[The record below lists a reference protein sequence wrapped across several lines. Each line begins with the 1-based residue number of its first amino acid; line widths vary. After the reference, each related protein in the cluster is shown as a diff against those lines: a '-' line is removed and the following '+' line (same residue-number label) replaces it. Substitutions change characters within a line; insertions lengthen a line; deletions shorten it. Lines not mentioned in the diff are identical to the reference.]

1 MENFNAPTLSLAK
14 KLWFKTLLNNLLAS
28 GYNKTEIAQ
37 KAGISLQRLTNLIN
51 GSDSLTDKVI
61 DSFSSAFQLGNIRI
75 ESENSIPIGSASDYK
90 NTRIIDRL
98 EQYLILCGVT
108 EEQATVNA
116 KVDSRLF
123 KKMNDESKDI
133 TIKEA
138 ELFLA
143 AFPDI
148 NKEWL
153 LNGQGEM
160 RNNNALPFQN
170 RKEPMARI
178 LQLLHEEGI
187 TLEEFAKA
195 VNSSAKLFNNAIK
208 WPYEKTHLLLGN
220 EKEIHGW
227 VNAFCD
233 LFPKYSK
240 FWILTGKTSR
250 FNFPSAD
257 EE

>member
-1 MENFNAPTLSLAK
+1 MEKLNAPTLSLAK
-14 KLWFKTLLNNLLAS
+14 KLWFKTLLSNLLAS
-28 GYNKTEIAQ
+28 GYSKTEIAQ
-37 KAGISLQRLTNLIN
+37 RIGISPQRLTNLIN

-61 DSFSSAFQLGNIRI
+61 DSFSSVFQLGNISI
-75 ESENSIPIGSASDYK
+75 ESENSVPTGSVSDYK
-90 NTRIIDRL
+90 TRIIDRL

-116 KVDSRLF
+116 KVDSGLF
-123 KKMNDESKDI
+123 KKMHDDSKDI
-133 TIKEA
+133 TVKEA

-143 AFPDI
+143 AFPDL

-153 LNGQGEM
+153 LKGQGEM

-178 LQLLHEEGI
+178 LQLLNEEGI
-187 TLEEFAKA
+187 TLEEFARA
-195 VNSSAKLFNNAIK
+195 VNSSVKLFNNAIK
-208 WPYEKTHLLLGN
+208 WPYETKNLILGN

-233 LFPKYSK
+233 VFPKYSK
-240 FWILTGKTSR
+240 FWILTGKTSKY
-250 FNFPSAD
+250 NFPIAD
-257 EE
+257 E

>member
-1 MENFNAPTLSLAK
+1 MENLNAPTLSLAK
-14 KLWFKTLLNNLLAS
+14 RLWFKTLLSNLLAS

-37 KAGISLQRLTNLIN
+37 RIGISPQRLTNLIN

-75 ESENSIPIGSASDYK
+75 ESENPIPTGSVSVYN
-90 NTRIIDRL
+90 NTRIFDRL

-116 KVDSRLF
+116 KVDSGLF
-123 KKMNDESKDI
+123 KQMHDESKDI
-133 TIKEA
+133 TTKEA

-143 AFPDI
+143 AFPDL
-148 NKEWL
+148 NRNWL

-178 LQLLHEEGI
+178 LQLLNEEGI
-187 TLEEFAKA
+187 SLEEFARA

-208 WPYEKTHLLLGN
+208 WPYETKNLILGN
-220 EKEIHGW
+220 EKAIHGW

-233 LFPKYSK
+233 VFPKYSK
-240 FWILTGKTSR
+240 FWILTGKTSKY
-250 FNFPSAD
+250 NFPISD
-257 EE
+257 E